1 MRHLFAVE
9 KTNLEKDFQE
19 KLEKFTGARLNVTCK
34 ISLSNKAYQSQIMM
48 TNWYMQ
54 KMFGEFSNKEDIQ
67 PIVESREYKREA
79 VDAFEIFKQLGEAAV
94 QIQEKFDALEPFELE
109 TMGSLRDEGASI
121 PDLIDYLRAER
132 GFNADGNP
140 VRHEMAT
147 VIRKKQFKENT
158 KKIEARSGAVFAIA
172 AGIGILGIGT
182 WVAMSGD
189 FTAIGALPKVI
200 GEPLLWAL
208 ESVGTLFK
216 NLVLGGALIAGW
228 KGYKMVSEIRSGR
241 PALDLGKDQD
251 FSDLGGPVSTP
262 DYKELNVQIQSI
274 PSADQH
280 LIKHLSPLELRFF
293 LMGGDSGRLHLL
305 RTNPPPQRALI
316 EAAVE
321 NMGRAQQ
328 NWKNS
333 VKVAW
338 LMLSAPLL
346 RDRSETGI
354 PRLRERM
361 NTWRRNAEVNRASET
376 PTVRAP
382 KSSADCSGR

>member
-1 MRHLFAVE
+1 MTHLYAVE
-9 KTNLEKDFQE
+9 KTNFEARIHERLQ
-19 KLEKFTGARLNVTCK
+19 KLGARSVKTTFHVN
-34 ISLSNKAYQSQIMM
+34 LSHKAYQSQILM

-54 KMFGEFSNKEDIQ
+54 KMFGDSLKKEDLQQI
-67 PIVESREYKREA
+67 IESREYRRERG
-79 VDAFEIFKQLGEAAV
+79 DAFEIFKQLGEAAV

-132 GFNADGNP
+132 GFNPDGNP

-172 AGIGILGIGT
+172 AGVSVLAIGA
-182 WVAMSGD
+182 WVVMSGD
-189 FTAIGALPKVI
+189 FTALGSLPKVV
-200 GEPLLWAL
+200 GEPMLWAI
-208 ESVGTLFK
+208 ESLGTLAK
-216 NLVLGGALIAGW
+216 NLILGGALIAGW

-241 PALDLGKDQD
+241 PALDLGKDCD
-251 FSDLGGPVSTP
+251 FEDLGGPVSKP
-262 DYKELNVQIQSI
+262 DYNNLNIQIQSI

-293 LMGGDSGRLHLL
+293 LMGGDSGRLHIF

-316 EAAVE
+316 ESAVE

-361 NTWRRNAEVNRASET
+361 NTWRKNAEVNRSSQ
-376 PTVRAP
+376 AP
-382 KSSADCSGR
+382 KTSGELSL